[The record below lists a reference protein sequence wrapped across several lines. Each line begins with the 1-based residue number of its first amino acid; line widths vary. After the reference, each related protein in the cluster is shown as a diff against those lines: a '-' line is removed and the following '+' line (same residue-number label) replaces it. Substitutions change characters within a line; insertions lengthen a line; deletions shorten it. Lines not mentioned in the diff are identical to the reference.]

1 MTKVALLTALFIA
14 SLWGGEISA
23 KGKPVGMRACV
34 SDSLFLDGD
43 GHVRRK
49 FPGIGHELPRVEY
62 DAEAHM
68 LTFVSSSQQRLM
80 YWTGTHEEVAIMVC
94 RELSLIPGVPVS
106 VPVEMPCLG
115 IGDVLLL
122 YVRVGG
128 SLYVGELE

>member
-1 MTKVALLTALFIA
+1 MIKVTLLTALFIA
-14 SLWGGEISA
+14 SSWSGEIFA
-23 KGKPVGMRACV
+23 WGRVVDMRASV
-34 SDSLFLDGD
+34 DSLQIEGR
-43 GHVRRK
+43 GHVKQK
-49 FPGIGHELPRVEY
+49 FPAHFYNLPRVEY

-80 YWTGTHEEVAIMVC
+80 YWTGTHEEVGNMVY

-106 VPVEMPCLG
+106 LPVEMPCLG
-115 IGDVLLL
+115 VGDVLLL

>member
-1 MTKVALLTALFIA
+1 MTKVALLIALFIA
-14 SLWGGEISA
+14 SLWSGEIFA
-23 KGKPVGMRACV
+23 KGRPMDMRACL
-34 SDSLFLDGD
+34 DSTYNDECLHRKGKLPA
-43 GHVRRK
+43 RR
-49 FPGIGHELPRVEY
+49 HELPRVEY

-80 YWTGTHEEVAIMVC
+80 YWTGTHEEVKNMVC
-94 RELSLIPGVPVS
+94 RELLLIPGVPVS